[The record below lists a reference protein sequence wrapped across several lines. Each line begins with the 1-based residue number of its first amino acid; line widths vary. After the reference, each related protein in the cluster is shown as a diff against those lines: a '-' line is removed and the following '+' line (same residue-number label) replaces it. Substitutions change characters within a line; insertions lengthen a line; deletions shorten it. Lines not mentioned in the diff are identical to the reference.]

1 MSFGWSVGDIV
12 TAISFLRDVAS
23 ALNDVSGSGAEY
35 RRTTSF
41 LEELSE
47 HALAPL
53 LTCPALDAYPE
64 YKGPIDKQVEAI
76 KEPVTK
82 FIESVKGL
90 EKDLGVPH
98 KGRARFFKGLKG
110 KLKWHFITAEKAEG
124 LQKEIEPH
132 IRIIDQLMAR
142 LPV

>member
-1 MSFGWSVGDIV
+1 MAFGWSAGDIL
-12 TAISFLRDVAS
+12 TAINFIIDVAS
-23 ALNDVSGSGAEY
+23 ALDDISGSGKDY
-35 RRTTSF
+35 RNTTAF
-41 LEELSE
+41 LEDLSE

-53 LTCPALDAYPE
+53 LTCPALDGYPE
-64 YKGPIDKQVEAI
+64 YKASIDKQVKAI
-76 KEPVTK
+76 KEPVSK
-82 FIESVKGL
+82 FMKNVKTL

-98 KGRARFFKGLKG
+98 KGRVRFFKGLKG
-110 KLKWHFITAEKAEG
+110 KLQWHFFTAKQAET